1 MPASMLALLLALG
14 CQATLI
20 QAPAGPAA
28 GERTGRARA
37 RRAAGLKPQRP
48 GFGRIPSLGHPQ

>member
-28 GERTGRARA
+28 VVLICPPPVSAPAAPEGRQ
-37 RRAAGLKPQRP
+37 G
-48 GFGRIPSLGHPQ
+48 